1 MNKIAKLKING
12 DTSVCI
18 LINKIQL
25 KYYIVPIYSR
35 YYRSQTGTDN
45 KSSFQCDC
53 VKIGVIVQ
61 IVFLLG
67 KG

>member
-25 KYYIVPIYSR
+25 KYYIVPIYSQ
-35 YYRSQTGTDN
+35 YYRSQTILTRDIYR
-45 KSSFQCDC
+45 DR
-53 VKIGVIVQ
+53 
-61 IVFLLG
+61 
-67 KG
+67 